1 MAKKNFIPETNPLLN
16 VLGYDEPFFRPDE
29 VPAAEEKKDIPP
41 EKTEEA
47 NSAPLKKSDGRKKP
61 ATKGELESFI
71 VDFSSPKPPKP
82 ETRSKRLNLLVKPS
96 VLKEVTKIAQKYG
109 ISVNELINRLLE
121 ACVNND
127 K

>member
-1 MAKKNFIPETNPLLN
+1 MAKKNFIPDKNPLLN
-16 VLGYDEPFFRPDE
+16 VLGYDESPLLPDE
-29 VPAAEEKKDIPP
+29 PPIAEEKPAE
-41 EKTEEA
+41 EKEEK
-47 NSAPLKKSDGRKKP
+47 NPPLKKSEGRKRTV
-61 ATKGELESFI
+61 TKGELESLV

-96 VLKEVTKIAQKYG
+96 TLKEVSKIAQKYG

-127 K
+127 R